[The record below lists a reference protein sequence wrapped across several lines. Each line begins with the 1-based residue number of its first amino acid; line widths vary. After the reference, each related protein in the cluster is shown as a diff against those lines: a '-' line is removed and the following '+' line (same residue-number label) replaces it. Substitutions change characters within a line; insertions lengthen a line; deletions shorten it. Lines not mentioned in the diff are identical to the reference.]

1 MKEFAM
7 PGIKQALLG
16 SAAAAALACV
26 PMAPAAAGVHGFGH
40 VHPFGLG
47 RGLFGAVLGLATLPI
62 AIASAVLSA
71 GADASSQAP
80 AYGGAPPAYAPPA
93 YAPQPA
99 YAPRPAYYPAPQ
111 TYYAP
116 PAAYAPRVPVYYPQ
130 PRAYYAA
137 PPAYYAPR
145 PNYAPRP
152 AYYGG
157 YGGRVSYR
165 SGGYAYPHR

>member
-7 PGIKQALLG
+7 PGIKQAFLG
-16 SAAAAALACV
+16 SAAVAALACA

-62 AIASAVLSA
+62 AIASAALSA
-71 GADASSQAP
+71 GADAPQP
-80 AYGGAPPAYAPPA
+80 GYAAQPG
-93 YAPQPA
+93 YAPQPGYAAQPA
-99 YAPRPAYYPAPQ
+99 YVPRPAYYPAPQ

-116 PAAYAPRVPVYYPQ
+116 PAAYYPRAPVYYPQ

-145 PNYAPRP
+145 ANYAPRP

>member
-1 MKEFAM
+1 M
-7 PGIKQALLG
+7 PGFKQALLG

-62 AIASAVLSA
+62 AIASAALSA
-71 GADASSQAP
+71 GADA
-80 AYGGAPPAYAPPA
+80 APPAYAPQPG

-116 PAAYAPRVPVYYPQ
+116 PAAYYPRAPAYYPQ

-145 PNYAPRP
+145 ANYAPRP
-152 AYYGG
+152 AYTGG

>member
-16 SAAAAALACV
+16 SAAAAALACA
-26 PMAPAAAGVHGFGH
+26 PMAPAAAGVHGFGR

-62 AIASAVLSA
+62 AIASAALSA
-71 GADASSQAP
+71 GADASQA
-80 AYGGAPPAYAPPA
+80 
-93 YAPQPA
+93 PA

-111 TYYAP
+111 TYFAP
-116 PAAYAPRVPVYYPQ
+116 PAAYAPRAPVYYPQ

-137 PPAYYAPR
+137 PPAYYGPR
-145 PNYAPRP
+145 PYYAPRP